1 MHTASKHK
9 PGNPSLSSLL
19 RAVEGAVVSGSGD
32 PQITGLA
39 YDSRR
44 VAPGHLF
51 IAVRG
56 EVTDGNLYIAQAAER
71 GAAAIVSE
79 LAPTSGPSVPWV
91 RIPDARLSMAALAR
105 AYYQDPSRE
114 LSLVGVTGTKGK
126 TTTTYLVDS
135 VLEVAGKKTCRIGTI
150 DYRLGDETW
159 SAARTTPEAVDLQAL
174 LRKAVDGGCTHAVM
188 EVSSHSLALH
198 RVRGSC
204 FEIACFT
211 NLSRDHLD
219 YHTDFENYFRAKQM
233 LFLGG
238 EVDGPK
244 LAVVNV
250 SDSWGKRL
258 RQSLTCSTLTFGLIH
273 RADVR
278 PEVMPENLNPLR
290 FAVQTDRGN
299 LRIDS
304 RLVGMGNLF
313 NILSTVAICQG
324 LGLKSEAIE
333 EGINRLQG
341 VPGRLE
347 LIDCGQPFT
356 VIVDYAHTDVALEN
370 LLLIAR
376 GLHPRRIITLF
387 GCGGNRDR
395 SKRPLMGEIA
405 AKLSDLVIVTS
416 DNPRGE
422 EPAAIIAEIEKGI
435 RTVTSRYQRIVDR
448 EEAIAT
454 AFRQAQP
461 DDVVLVAGKGHETY
475 QECAGHMIP
484 FDDREMCRKLLKKKM
499 EGTL

>member
-1 MHTASKHK
+1 MQTEITKQTAC
-9 PGNPSLSSLL
+9 PRLLELL
-19 RAVEGAVVSGSGD
+19 RAVKDAQLLGPVD
-32 PQITGLA
+32 PEITGMA

-44 VAPGHLF
+44 VAPGYLF
-51 IAVRG
+51 VAVRG
-56 EVTDGNLYIAQAAER
+56 EVTDGNLYIAQAIER

-79 LAPTSGPSVPWV
+79 LAPHSGISAPWV
-91 RIPDARLSMAALAR
+91 RVRDARLSLAALAR
-105 AYYQDPSRE
+105 AYYRDPSHE
-114 LSLVGVTGTKGK
+114 LALIGVTGTKGK

-135 VLEVAGKKTCRIGTI
+135 VLDVAGKKTCRIGTI

-159 SAARTTPEAVDLQAL
+159 DAARTTPEAVDLQAL
-174 LRKAVDGGCTHAVM
+174 LRRAVTAGCSHAVM

-198 RVRGSC
+198 RVSGSR

-233 LFLGG
+233 LFVGG

-258 RQSLTCSTLTFGLIH
+258 RQSLTCSTMTFGLIH

-278 PEVMPENLNPLR
+278 PEVMPESLNPLR
-290 FAVQTDRGN
+290 FTVQAAGVN
-299 LRIDS
+299 LMIDS

-313 NILSTVAICQG
+313 NILSTVAICRG
-324 LGLKSEAIE
+324 LGIESEAIE
-333 EGINRLQG
+333 QGINRLQG

-376 GLHPRRIITLF
+376 GLHPRRVITVF

-395 SKRPLMGEIA
+395 TKRPLMGEIA
-405 AKLSDLVIVTS
+405 AKMSDLVIVTS

-422 EPAAIIAEIEKGI
+422 EPAAIIREIEKGI
-435 RTVTSRYQRIVDR
+435 RAVTSKYQRCIDR
-448 EEAIAT
+448 EEAIT
-454 AFRQAQP
+454 AAIRQAQP
-461 DDVVLVAGKGHETY
+461 DDVVLVAGKGHESY
-475 QECAGHMIP
+475 QEFADQIIP
-484 FDDREMCRKLLKKKM
+484 FDDREVCRRLLKKKM
-499 EGTL
+499 EGAL